1 MWDNPYIRL
10 CHHYKDDCLEWAIC
24 EVSGDF
30 SEISSLC
37 NDTAL
42 VAYSREHFS
51 NEKRRCQWLASRMVV
66 RSLLG
71 DGVSVVNDADGKPRL
86 IGDCRSISIS
96 HTTGYV
102 AVAFHTKQ
110 ALGIDVER
118 RSVKVLRVR
127 NRFISPREEEQL
139 DRSDELTSLLLH
151 WSAKESFYKIIG
163 NKGGSYVAS
172 FLVAPFVVAGS
183 GKFSISYIEQ
193 GFASKCVAVSYV
205 VEREYVFTLCVDEE

>member
-10 CHHYKDDCLEWAIC
+10 HHHYKDYCLEWAIC
-24 EVSGDF
+24 EVLGNF

-42 VAYSREHFS
+42 VAYAREHFS

-86 IGDCRSISIS
+86 IGDCRSVSIS
-96 HTTGYV
+96 HSTGYV

-110 ALGIDVER
+110 ALGIDIEHR
-118 RSVKVLRVR
+118 GEKVLKVR

-139 DRSDELTSLLLH
+139 DHNDELTSLLLH

-163 NKGGSYVAS
+163 NRGGSYVAS
-172 FLVAPFVVAGS
+172 FLVAPFAVADR
-183 GKFSISYIEQ
+183 GKFTISYLEQ
-193 GFASKCVAVSYV
+193 GVIQKSVAVNYIA
-205 VEREYVFTLCVDEE
+205 ERDYVFKLCVDV

>member
-24 EVSGDF
+24 ELSGDF
-30 SEISSLC
+30 FQISFLC

-42 VAYSREHFS
+42 VAYAREHFS

-66 RSLLG
+66 RSLIG
-71 DGVSVVNDADGKPRL
+71 DAVSVVNDADGKPRL
-86 IGDCRSISIS
+86 IGDGRSVSIS

-110 ALGIDVER
+110 ALGIDIER
-118 RSVKVLRVR
+118 RGEKVLKVR
-127 NRFISPREEEQL
+127 NRFISPREEQQL
-139 DRSDELTSLLLH
+139 DHNDELTSLLLH

-163 NKGGSYVAS
+163 NRGGSYVAS
-172 FLVAPFVVAGS
+172 FLVAPFVVADS
-183 GKFSISYIEQ
+183 GKFTISYLEQ
-193 GFASKCVAVSYV
+193 GVIQKSVAVNYIA
-205 VEREYVFTLCVDEE
+205 ERDYVFTLCVDV